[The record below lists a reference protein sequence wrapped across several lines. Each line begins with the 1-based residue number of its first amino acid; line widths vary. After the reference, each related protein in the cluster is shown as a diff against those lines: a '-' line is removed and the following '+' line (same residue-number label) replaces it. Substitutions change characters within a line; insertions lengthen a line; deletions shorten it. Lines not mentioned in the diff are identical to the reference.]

1 MTIVMVAF
9 SLNIHQFL
17 KGGGVRK
24 NFSRTDFSSDIC
36 FVIMCPNYYMSC
48 QVFSMKSIDVFYM
61 NLRYLSVI
69 ISSKNSGTF
78 WVIHSLVFHVVN
90 DQYGKIDSFVDDC
103 KIILGSNKNLY
114 KQSREVPKF

>member
-17 KGGGVRK
+17 KRGDRK
-24 NFSRTDFSSDIC
+24 QDFSSHIC

-114 KQSREVPKF
+114 KQSRELPKF

>member
-1 MTIVMVAF
+1 
-9 SLNIHQFL
+9 
-17 KGGGVRK
+17 
-24 NFSRTDFSSDIC
+24 
-36 FVIMCPNYYMSC
+36 
-48 QVFSMKSIDVFYM
+48 MKSIDVFYM

-114 KQSREVPKF
+114 KQSRELPKFWSHEMFIFGILWKGTKMLSRGDAQTID